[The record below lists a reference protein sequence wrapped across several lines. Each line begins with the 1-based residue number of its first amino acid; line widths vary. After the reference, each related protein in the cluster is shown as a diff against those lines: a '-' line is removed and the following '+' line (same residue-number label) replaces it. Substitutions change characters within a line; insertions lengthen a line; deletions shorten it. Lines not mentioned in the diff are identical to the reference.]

1 MKEIYDKIKDFK
13 WDNNNYFIICKKN
26 NLKVNII
33 NGSLDIK
40 VKNSENKYIGF
51 HLLEKND
58 IIKIKYEYSDNKYLF
73 PKIIYQNIKYSFIDD
88 SSEEEYI

>member
-1 MKEIYDKIKDFK
+1 MQETYDKIKEFD
-13 WDNNNYFIICKKN
+13 WDENNYFIICEKN
-26 NLKVNII
+26 TLKVNII
-33 NGSLDIK
+33 DGSLDIE
-40 VKNSENKYIGF
+40 VRNSENKYIGF

-58 IIKIKYEYSDNKYLF
+58 IIKIKYENSDNKYLF

>member
-1 MKEIYDKIKDFK
+1 MKEIYDKINEFN
-13 WDNNNYFIICKKN
+13 WDENNYFIICEKN
-26 NLKVNII
+26 TLKVNII
-33 NGSLDIK
+33 DGSVDIE
-40 VKNSENKYIGF
+40 VRNSENKYIGF

-58 IIKIKYEYSDNKYLF
+58 IIKIKYENFDDKYLF

>member
-1 MKEIYDKIKDFK
+1 MIEIYDKIKDFK
-13 WDNNNYFIICKKN
+13 WDENNYFILCEKN

-33 NGSLDIK
+33 DGSLDIE
-40 VKNSENKYIGF
+40 VRNSENKYIGF

-58 IIKIKYEYSDNKYLF
+58 IIKIKYEYSDNEFLY
-73 PKIIYQNIKYSFIDD
+73 PKIIFQNIKYNFIDD

>member
-13 WDNNNYFIICKKN
+13 WDKNNYFIICEKN

-33 NGSLDIK
+33 DGSLDIE
-40 VKNSENKYIGF
+40 VRNSENKYIGF

-58 IIKIKYEYSDNKYLF
+58 IIKIKYEDSDNNFLY
-73 PKIIYQNIKYSFIDD
+73 PKIIFQNIKYNFIDD

>member
-1 MKEIYDKIKDFK
+1 MKEMYDKIKEFN
-13 WDNNNYFIICKKN
+13 WDENNYFIICEKN
-26 NLKVNII
+26 TLKVNII
-33 NGSLDIK
+33 DGSVDIE
-40 VKNSENKYIGF
+40 VRNSENKYIGF

-58 IIKIKYEYSDNKYLF
+58 IIKIKYENFDDKYLF

>member
-1 MKEIYDKIKDFK
+1 MKEIYDKIKEFN
-13 WDNNNYFIICKKN
+13 WDKNNYFIICEKN
-26 NLKVNII
+26 TLKVNII
-33 NGSLDIK
+33 DGSVDIE
-40 VKNSENKYIGF
+40 VRNSENKYIGF

-58 IIKIKYEYSDNKYLF
+58 IIKIKYENSDNKYLF

>member
-1 MKEIYDKIKDFK
+1 MKELYDKILDFK
-13 WDNNNYFIICKKN
+13 WDNNYYFILCKKN

-33 NGSLDIK
+33 NGSLDIE

-51 HLLEKND
+51 NLLEKND
-58 IIKIKYEYSDNKYLF
+58 IIKIKYEFSDEKFIY
-73 PKIIYQNIKYSFIDD
+73 PKIIFQNIKYNFIDD

>member
-1 MKEIYDKIKDFK
+1 MLETYDKIKEFD
-13 WDNNNYFIICKKN
+13 WDENNYFIICEKN
-26 NLKVNII
+26 TLKVNII
-33 NGSLDIK
+33 DGSLDIE
-40 VKNSENKYIGF
+40 VRNSENKYIGF

-58 IIKIKYEYSDNKYLF
+58 IIKIKYENSDNKYLF